1 MRNPDLRLLRESRG
15 QSQAAVAQAMG
26 VSQSAVSKLEH
37 RDDVSVNALRDYI
50 AALGGTLEIQARFP
64 KAVLPLN
71 AKSARVAE
79 RRPAWGD
86 TLPPDWIDEI
96 ERVRRLTPEDRLREA
111 AALSALLAAAR
122 PKHV

>member
-1 MRNPDLRLLRESRG
+1 MRFPDLRLLRESRG
-15 QSQAAVAQAMG
+15 QSQAAVAKAMR

-37 RDDVSVNALRDYI
+37 RDDVSVTALRDYL
-50 AALGGTLEIQARFP
+50 AALGGTLEMQARFP
-64 KAVLPLN
+64 EGAVPLH
-71 AKSARVAE
+71 SRPARVAE

-122 PKHV
+122 PKNG